1 MTFRPGPL
9 RAAAVLAAVFVAARV
24 VYRVLFHGADGD
36 GVVLLA
42 LPEIRLPAPFAHVVL
57 LGPVTADGLWDA
69 AAGALPIALAI
80 LAFGVLNAVVDLTRV
95 FARASRRGPLR
106 GVARALAIAAAT
118 LPSLADGARAV
129 GFAQRLR
136 GERAGPRMLLPL
148 LERTLERAGNVAA
161 ALELRGFAGRGLDG
175 DCLMPVEAHDVEIG
189 FGPARSGRGGPE
201 SAPDAVSRADAP
213 RTASAM
219 ADAAS
224 PGIRLPAELFLHAG
238 TLTLVSGATGSGKS
252 TLLRAI
258 AGLHSHTDGGWIS
271 GSLGVVGHERVP
283 VPPRDLAQRVGVVL
297 QHPREAFA
305 TELVRDEIGLSL
317 ELRGVAPVI
326 AAARVAEVAE
336 RVGVAS
342 LLDRPTRG
350 LSAGE
355 ATLVAIAAAIVEHPI
370 LLLVDEPLADLD
382 ADARRRIARLLDAL
396 AHDAGMSVVVAEHRV
411 ESLSGIADLVL
422 RVRKGEVE
430 PVERGE
436 VERGDGA
443 VERVDGAEVE
453 RGGIERLDGPVDRID
468 HDVHPVGPA
477 SAGAASAPPT
487 SGSGRS
493 IGVRGAPDA
502 PRTYGVRPEPEE
514 APATLG
520 CAGQEPVLRA
530 RGITVRHRDAI
541 AVTGADL
548 DLYPGEIVALVGPNG
563 AGKSSLLAAL
573 ALPERGDHVSTR
585 GRVALV
591 PDASDDLFVSDSVL
605 AECVRADRRAVKRA
619 PDAARDPRRHTR
631 RLFAGRNEESRR
643 NEDAIGPIDPLSGRS
658 PLLVGHGGS
667 STADRFAGF
676 LGLDPRDAE
685 FAARLARHPRDL
697 AAGERRCLA
706 LAIQLAARPLVLMVD
721 EPTRGLDPAAREM
734 VWAALASV
742 AAAGAAVLV
751 ASHEPGFTARADRT
765 LAMHAGVLAGE
776 HAAATTAPTSEPA
789 SHAMGASPDAAF
801 EKASG
806 LATEADAMPD
816 HEAAT
821 TPAAYRA
828 TPART
833 GDTSAPPT
841 TPATAGTPPTAPR
854 GAAASVPLRP
864 LPGQHSGLRR
874 LPLIA
879 LAAANLVALGA
890 FCWPLVATA
899 VPEQAH
905 AAVPVAALALVP
917 LAALVVV
924 ATLDGTV
931 RSAHLLAL
939 LGTLAAIGAA
949 VRIAGTGVG
958 GVEAVFILLV
968 LAGRAYG
975 ARFGMLLG
983 MATIALSTLITGTFG
998 PWTPFQL
1005 FACAWVGAVAGLLPR
1020 RSTSTRRGPRRSIQ
1034 HPGSA
1039 EIAML
1044 CVYGVVASYVFGL
1057 LMNLWFWPFA
1067 VGYGTGI
1074 SYDGEAPLDVN
1085 LASFLV
1091 YSLVTSTLSW
1101 DTLRAITTV
1110 VGLVV
1115 VGRPILAALRRTK
1128 PLASRTPAT
1137 RVPRERAPALS

>member
-95 FARASRRGPLR
+95 FARLSRRGPLR
-106 GVARALAIAAAT
+106 GIARALAIAAAT

-136 GERAGPRMLLPL
+136 GERGGARMLLPL
-148 LERTLERAGNVAA
+148 LERTLERAGSVAA

-175 DCLMPVEAHDVEIG
+175 DCLAPVEAHDVEIG
-189 FGPARSGRGGPE
+189 FGEPATAPGYAAGASRAGSGRVG
-201 SAPDAVSRADAP
+201 
-213 RTASAM
+213 
-219 ADAAS
+219 AARGR
-224 PGIRLPAELFLHAG
+224 GIRLPTELVLEAG
-238 TLTLVSGATGSGKS
+238 TLTLLAGPTGSGKT

-258 AGLHSHTDGGWIS
+258 AGLHSHTDGGWIA
-271 GSLGVVGHERVP
+271 GSMGVVGHERVP

-326 AAARVAEVAE
+326 AAARVSEVAE

-477 SAGAASAPPT
+477 SAGSASAPPT

-502 PRTYGVRPEPEE
+502 TRTYGVRPEPEE

-619 PDAARDPRRHTR
+619 PHAARDPRRHTR

-697 AAGERRCLA
+697 SAGERRCLA

-765 LAMHAGVLAGE
+765 LAMRAGVLAGE
-776 HAAATTAPTSEPA
+776 HIDAATAPTSESA
-789 SHAMGASPDAAF
+789 SHAMDASPDAAF

-816 HEAAT
+816 QEAAT

-841 TPATAGTPPTAPR
+841 TLATAGTPPTAPR

-864 LPGQHSGLRR
+864 LPRQHSGLRR

>member
-9 RAAAVLAAVFVAARV
+9 RAAAALAAVFVAARV

-175 DCLMPVEAHDVEIG
+175 DCLMPVEARDVEIG
-189 FGPARSGRGGPE
+189 FGEPATAPGYAAGTSRAGSGRVG
-201 SAPDAVSRADAP
+201 
-213 RTASAM
+213 
-219 ADAAS
+219 AAWGR
-224 PGIRLPAELFLHAG
+224 GIRLPTELVLEAG
-238 TLTLVSGATGSGKS
+238 TLTLLAGPTGSGKT

-258 AGLHSHTDGGWIS
+258 AGLHSHTDGGWIA
-271 GSLGVVGHERVP
+271 GTLRVVGHERGA
-283 VPPRDLAQRVGVVL
+283 VPPRDVAQRVGVVL

-336 RVGVAS
+336 RVGAAS

-477 SAGAASAPPT
+477 SAGSASAPPT

-502 PRTYGVRPEPEE
+502 PRAYGVRPEPEE

-530 RGITVRHRDAI
+530 RGITVRHRDTI

-563 AGKSSLLAAL
+563 AGKSSLLAKL

-619 PDAARDPRRHTR
+619 PHAARDPRRHTR

-658 PLLVGHGGS
+658 PLVVGHGGS

-697 AAGERRCLA
+697 SAGERRCLA
-706 LAIQLAARPLVLMVD
+706 LAIQLAARPLMLMVD

-776 HAAATTAPTSEPA
+776 HIDAATASTSEPA
-789 SHAMGASPDAAF
+789 SHAMDASPDAAF

-816 HEAAT
+816 QKAA

-828 TPART
+828 APART

-841 TPATAGTPPTAPR
+841 TPATPGTPPTAPR

-864 LPGQHSGLRR
+864 LPRQRSGLRR